1 MNYYNTSNPNQRVN
15 LSEAV
20 LHCIAADGGVFMPTQ
35 IPLIPYALFKNIPDM
50 SLTEIAY
57 VVATTMFGSEINPAK
72 LNEIVKE
79 TLNFQIPLVEL
90 GTKRY
95 AVELFHGPTGSFKDI
110 GARFMSRIVD
120 FLINGSGS
128 TATHLNVFVATSGDT
143 GCAIAQAFAG
153 LKNVD
158 VNILY
163 PKGQLLRTPH
173 HSFASDAPNIH
184 PIGIRGTFEQCQM
197 LVKQIHTDPELIRT
211 MNITSANSINIA
223 RLLPQIFYF
232 FHAYARM
239 KQADEKVDNIVIAT
253 PCGNLGNLTA
263 ALFSFQ
269 MGLPITRIIAAGHDN
284 ERLWGSISSG
294 SLKVNAFNA
303 EALSTNIERINSLL
317 SRNPSLTDKVECQT
331 MTDSDIDNQI
341 ISTYK
346 RFGYLMDRNT
356 AMASAA
362 LDRGIRSDE
371 TGIFLAT
378 ASPDKNASHLVD
390 LLGNELKLCPLSTEN
405 AERTRTR
412 KPDLTLPAL
421 FGAVKRHLLD
431 NNPITK

>member
-1 MNYYNTSNPNQRVN
+1 MYYYNTSNPTQRVD

-20 LHCIAADGGVFMPTQ
+20 LHCIAADGGVYMPTQ

-57 VVATTMFGSEINPAK
+57 VVATTMFGSEINPGK

-90 GTKRY
+90 GAKRY

-110 GARFMSRIVD
+110 GARFMARIVD
-120 FLINGSGS
+120 YLINGTGS
-128 TATHLNVFVATSGDT
+128 TATRLNVFVATSGDT

-153 LKNVD
+153 LKNVN

-163 PKGQLLRTPH
+163 PKGQLLRIPQ
-173 HSFASDAPNIH
+173 HSFASDAPNIY
-184 PIGIRGTFEQCQM
+184 PIGIRGTFEQCQA

-232 FHAYARM
+232 FHAYARL
-239 KQADEKVDNIVIAT
+239 KQANEKVDNIVIAT

-284 ERLWGSISSG
+284 ERLWGSFSSG

-303 EALSTNIERINSLL
+303 KAMSTNIERINSLL
-317 SRNPSLTDKVECQT
+317 SRNPALADKVECQT
-331 MTDSDIDNQI
+331 MTDTRIDRQI
-341 ISTYK
+341 IETFERY
-346 RFGYLMDRNT
+346 GYLMDRNT
-356 AMASAA
+356 AMACAA
-362 LDRGIRSDE
+362 LEQGIRPEE

-390 LLGNELKLCPLSTEN
+390 LLGNDLNLCLLPPEKS
-405 AERTRTR
+405 ERLRSW
-412 KPDLTLPAL
+412 KPDPTLPAL

-431 NNPITK
+431 NSSLTK